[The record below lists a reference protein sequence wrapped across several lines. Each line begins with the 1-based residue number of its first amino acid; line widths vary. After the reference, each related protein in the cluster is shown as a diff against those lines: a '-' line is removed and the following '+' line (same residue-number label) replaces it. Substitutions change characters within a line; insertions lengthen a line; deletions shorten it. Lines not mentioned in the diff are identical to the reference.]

1 MKVIDE
7 NYDKLTSALSLRA
20 QAEQVIMQQSQE
32 NIISLIKSYA
42 PEYDLAGQ
50 SIGESLY
57 EAFKSKV
64 DNIYTYI
71 EEVMASIRQYQENAK
86 AAAVKA
92 ANDFEQSY
100 RSDAQSSQPPNSV
113 SVYYTSNFNTPVQ
126 SPVQTKRA
134 IESTAGNIAA
144 MIR

>member
-1 MKVIDE
+1 
-7 NYDKLTSALSLRA
+7 
-20 QAEQVIMQQSQE
+20 
-32 NIISLIKSYA
+32 
-42 PEYDLAGQ
+42 
-50 SIGESLY
+50 
-57 EAFKSKV
+57 
-64 DNIYTYI
+64 
-71 EEVMASIRQYQENAK
+71 MASIRQYQENAK

-113 SVYYTSNFNTPVQ
+113 NVYYTSNFNMPVQ